1 MPSGKVFG
9 HLQVR
14 SILFAAKTF
23 GRNDK
28 PTQMRLSCGKVCI
41 AFCCVLALPFPVQ
54 SDDHDLG
61 FRIGHFIGVNVL
73 ADLFK
78 VSACR
83 YAIKDGNPN
92 YLTRNHFSEA
102 VSLVRARYKDNV
114 ELQRLVGNVVQLS
127 RMHEE
132 IIRQTTPELAKSIG
146 ENPTPQVCGF
156 INAEIDNRILLAKAR
171 LP

>member
-14 SILFAAKTF
+14 SILFAAKIF
-23 GRNDK
+23 GRNEK
-28 PTQMRLSCGKVCI
+28 HTQMRRSYGKVCI
-41 AFCCVLALPFPVQ
+41 AFFCVLALPFPAQ
-54 SDDHDLG
+54 SDDYDLG
-61 FRIGHFIGVNVL
+61 RRTGHFIGVNVI

-83 YAIKDGNPN
+83 YAIKDGNPR
-92 YLTRNHFSEA
+92 YLTRNHFTEA
-102 VSLVRARYKDNV
+102 VYLVRERYKGNV
-114 ELQRLVGNVVQLS
+114 ELQRALGDDVQLS
-127 RMHEE
+127 RMHDEL
-132 IIRQTTPELAKSIG
+132 IRQTTPALTKSIG

>member
-1 MPSGKVFG
+1 MTSTDYFQRFFRRCSSW
-9 HLQVR
+9 LQLGAMIFFVQAVP
-14 SILFAAKTF
+14 IFA
-23 GRNDK
+23 
-28 PTQMRLSCGKVCI
+28 
-41 AFCCVLALPFPVQ
+41 Q
-54 SDDHDLG
+54 SDSYALG
-61 FRIGHFIGVNVL
+61 HSTGHFIGVNVL

-83 YAIKDGNPN
+83 YAIKDGNPS

-102 VSLVRARYKDNV
+102 VSLVRERYKESV
-114 ELQRLVGNVVQLS
+114 ELQRLVGDEAQLS
-127 RMHEE
+127 RMHGEL
-132 IIRQTTPELAKSIG
+132 IRQATPALTKAVG